1 MVIDTIIV
9 VTKRVVKMKKSI
21 LFAFMLG
28 LSALA
33 QAEVQDS
40 IGQKT
45 VNGKNYILYK
55 VEQSETL
62 YSLSK
67 KYNVTVTQINDAN
80 DGLKEGLKFGSTIM
94 IPSSAATTLTSTTTT
109 AKPIETAVTNV
120 AAIHVVAL
128 GETLYAISKKYNV
141 TVDEIKQWNNLSS
154 NDVSL
159 GQELKVSKA
168 GAVATNRINGASG
181 NQLVVIKGDLQ
192 VDPAGTVDYKNVEVV
207 KSVEPIVKR
216 PEYTID
222 TSLYGEEITI
232 SRTIEKISEV
242 GIDQEKNLAQFTGVK
257 VGTILMVVNPVTNK
271 ATFVRVVGPANGA
284 NIVVTNSVLKTLGL
298 TASAASKVNVS
309 YTR

>member
-1 MVIDTIIV
+1 
-9 VTKRVVKMKKSI
+9 MKKSI
-21 LFAFMLG
+21 LVALMLG
-28 LSALA
+28 ITALV
-33 QAEVQDS
+33 QAEVKDS

-55 VEQSETL
+55 VEASETL

-67 KYNVTVTQINDAN
+67 KYNLSVAQINDAN
-80 DGLKEGLKFGSTIM
+80 DGLKEGLKSGSTIM
-94 IPSSAATTLTSTTTT
+94 IPSGISTASTP
-109 AKPIETAVTNV
+109 KPTEAVVTNVVANV

-141 TVDEIKQWNNLSS
+141 TVDEIKQWNNLTS

-168 GAVATNRINGASG
+168 GTLSNTLNSSNG
-181 NQLVVIKGDLQ
+181 NQVVVIKGDLQ
-192 VDPAGTVDYKNVEVV
+192 VDPAGTVDYKNVEIV
-207 KSVEPIVKR
+207 KNPEPVVKR

-232 SRTIEKISEV
+232 SKTIEKISEV
-242 GIDQEKNLAQFTGVK
+242 GIDQEKNLAQYTGVK

-271 ATFVRVVGPANGA
+271 ATFVRVVGPSTGA

-298 TASAASKVNVS
+298 TATAASKVNVS